1 MNLLQLIGIAE
12 AVTILMLAEPTL
24 NRMSPC
30 APLLVR
36 IAFHAIAIGSALR
49 LYHLLSGHVPSWS
62 ALVQMAGFSGLL
74 LLDHLRRKNKLED
87 QRRKKKRVECRLY
100 DLSKPPSG
108 FS

>member
-1 MNLLQLIGIAE
+1 MNVYQLIGIVE
-12 AVTILMLAEPTL
+12 AITILMLAEPTL

-62 ALVQMAGFSGLL
+62 ALVQMAGFAALL
-74 LLDHLRRKNKLED
+74 LLDHLRRKKRLED
-87 QRRKKKRVECRLY
+87 KSRKKRFECRPQE
-100 DLSKPPSG
+100 LSHPPSD
-108 FS
+108 SA